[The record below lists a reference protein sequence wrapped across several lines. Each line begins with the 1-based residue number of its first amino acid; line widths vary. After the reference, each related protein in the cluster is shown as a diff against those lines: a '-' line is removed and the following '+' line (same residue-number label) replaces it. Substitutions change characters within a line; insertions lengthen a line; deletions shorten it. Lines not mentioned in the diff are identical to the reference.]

1 MNILITVGI
10 FPPDI
15 GGPASFVPK
24 ISDFLIENGHNVKI
38 ICLSEVGNINT
49 EDNFDVIRIKRSN
62 NLPIRWIKTIYQ
74 IVKNGRRSDL
84 IFVNGL
90 GVESAIA
97 NLILQKQLI
106 RKIVGDPVWERAYNK
121 KRITESFDDFQ
132 NNKHSFLIEV
142 QKLLRNWSINSAE
155 IVITPSDHLKSF
167 VSGIGYSKK
176 ILKINNGVNITDIN
190 RANESKADINLIIIS
205 RLVVQKNINIVIEA
219 MKLLDNK
226 NLKLS
231 IIGEGG
237 EFSKLENTIHDLNLQ
252 NQVQLLGKIDN
263 NKVSQFLLTADIFI
277 QASDYEGLP
286 HSVLEAINYEVPILS
301 TETGGCKDLLN
312 DGERGFIIPMPP
324 DKKVIAEN
332 ISYIIENKAEATKRA
347 NEAKSFINKKHNF
360 LEQANQYMKIFEQ
373 NEIIEL

>member
-226 NLKLS
+226 NLKLN

-237 EFSKLENTIHDLNLQ
+237 EFSKLESTIYDLNLQ

-263 NKVSQFLLTADIFI
+263 NKISQFLLTADIFI

-324 DKKVIAEN
+324 NKKVIAEN
-332 ISYIIENKAEATKRA
+332 ISFIIENKAEATKRA

>member
-1 MNILITVGI
+1 MNILITAGI

-24 ISDFLIENGHNVKI
+24 ISNFLIENGHNVKI
-38 ICLSEVGNINT
+38 ICLAEVENNHT
-49 EDNFDVIRIKRSN
+49 EDNLDVIRIKRSN
-62 NLPIRWIKTIYQ
+62 SLPIRWVKTIYQ
-74 IVKNGRRSDL
+74 IVKNGKKSDL

-90 GVESAIA
+90 GIETTIA
-97 NLILQKQLI
+97 NLLLKKQLI
-106 RKIVGDPVWERAYNK
+106 RKIVGDPVWERAYNQRK
-121 KRITESFDDFQ
+121 TTESFDEFQ

-167 VSGIGYSKK
+167 VSGLGFSNK
-176 ILKINNGVNITDIN
+176 ILKINNGVDITDIKKTN
-190 RANESKADINLIIIS
+190 IHKADVNLLIIS

-219 MKLLDNK
+219 IELLDNK

-237 EFSKLENTIHDLNLQ
+237 EFSKLESLIHDLNLQ
-252 NQVQLLGKIDN
+252 NRVQLLGKIDS
-263 NKVSQFLLTADIFI
+263 NKISQFLLTADIFI

-301 TETGGCKDLLN
+301 TEVGGCKDLLN
-312 DGERGFIIPMPP
+312 DGERGFIIPLPP
-324 DKKVIAEN
+324 DKQIIAEN
-332 ISYIIENKAEATKRA
+332 IIFIINNKDEATKRA
-347 NEAKSFINKKHNF
+347 VAAKTFISEEYNF
-360 LEQANQYMKIFEQ
+360 LVQANQYMEIFQQ
-373 NEIIEL
+373 NEKIEL

>member
-132 NNKHSFLIEV
+132 INKHSFLIEV

-226 NLKLS
+226 NLKLN

-237 EFSKLENTIHDLNLQ
+237 EFSKLESTIYDLNLQ

-263 NKVSQFLLTADIFI
+263 NKISQFLLTADIFI

-332 ISYIIENKAEATKRA
+332 ISFIIENKAEATKRA

>member
-24 ISDFLIENGHNVKI
+24 ISNFLIENGHNVKI
-38 ICLSEVGNINT
+38 ICLSEVGNNHI
-49 EDNFDVIRIKRSN
+49 EDNLDVIRIRRSN
-62 NLPIRWIKTIYQ
+62 SLPIRWLKTIYQ
-74 IVKNGRRSDL
+74 IVKNGRNSDL

-90 GVESAIA
+90 GVESTIA
-97 NLILQKQLI
+97 ALILKKKLI
-106 RKIVGDPVWERAYNK
+106 RKIVGDPVWERAYNQK
-121 KRITESFDDFQ
+121 KTIESFDEFQ

-167 VSGIGYSKK
+167 VSGLGFSNK
-176 ILKINNGVNITDIN
+176 ILKINNGVDITDIKKSN
-190 RANESKADINLIIIS
+190 VHKADVNLLIIS
-205 RLVVQKNINIVIEA
+205 RLVIQKNINLVIEA
-219 MKLLDNK
+219 MELLDNK

-237 EFSKLENTIHDLNLQ
+237 EFSKLEAVINDLNLQ
-252 NQVQLLGKIDN
+252 NRVQLLGKIEN

-301 TETGGCKDLLN
+301 TEVGGCKDLLN
-312 DGERGFIIPMPP
+312 GGERGFIIPLPQ
-324 DKKVIAEN
+324 DKKIIAEN
-332 ISYIIENKAEATKRA
+332 ITFIIDNKDEATKRA
-347 NEAKSFINKKHNF
+347 AAAKAFISNKHNF
-360 LEQANQYMKIFEQ
+360 LVQANQYMEIFQ
-373 NEIIEL
+373 RNEKIEL

>member
-24 ISDFLIENGHNVKI
+24 ISEFLIEHGHNIKI
-38 ICLSEVGNINT
+38 ICLSEVKNKNT
-49 EDNFDVIRIKRSN
+49 EDNLDVIRIKRSN

-74 IVKNGRRSDL
+74 IVKNGKRSDL

-237 EFSKLENTIHDLNLQ
+237 EFSKLESTIHDLNLQ

-263 NKVSQFLLTADIFI
+263 NKISQFLLTADIFI

-332 ISYIIENKAEATKRA
+332 ISFIIENKAEATKRA

>member
-24 ISDFLIENGHNVKI
+24 ISDFLIENGHSVKI
-38 ICLSEVGNINT
+38 ICLSEAGNIHT
-49 EDNFDVIRIKRSN
+49 EDNLDVVRIKRSN

-97 NLILQKQLI
+97 NLILKKQLI

-121 KRITESFDDFQ
+121 KRITQSFDDFQ

-237 EFSKLENTIHDLNLQ
+237 EFSKLESAIHDLNLQ

-263 NKVSQFLLTADIFI
+263 NKISQFLLTADIFI
-277 QASDYEGLP
+277 QASNYEGLP

-332 ISYIIENKAEATKRA
+332 ISFIIENKAEATKRA
-347 NEAKSFINKKHNF
+347 DEAKAFINKKHNF
-360 LEQANQYMKIFEQ
+360 LEQANQYMEIFQQ

>member
-1 MNILITVGI
+1 MNILITAGI

-24 ISDFLIENGHNVKI
+24 ISNFLIENGHNVKI
-38 ICLSEVGNINT
+38 ICLAEVESNHT
-49 EDNFDVIRIKRSN
+49 EDNLDVIRIKRSK

-90 GVESAIA
+90 GVESTIA
-97 NLILQKQLI
+97 NLILKKQLI

-121 KRITESFDDFQ
+121 KRTTESFDDFQ

-142 QKLLRNWSINSAE
+142 QKLLRNWSVNSAE

-167 VSGIGYSKK
+167 VSGIGFSNK
-176 ILKINNGVNITDIN
+176 ILKINNGVDITDIKK
-190 RANESKADINLIIIS
+190 ANESTVDINLIIIS

-226 NLKLS
+226 NLKLN

-237 EFSKLENTIHDLNLQ
+237 EFSKLESAIHDLNLQ
-252 NQVQLLGKIDN
+252 NRVQLLGKIDN
-263 NKVSQFLLTADIFI
+263 NKISQFLLTADIFI

-301 TETGGCKDLLN
+301 TEAGGCKELLN

-324 DKKVIAEN
+324 DKKVIAEKIN
-332 ISYIIENKAEATKRA
+332 FIIKNKAEATKRA
-347 NEAKSFINKKHNF
+347 DEAKAFINKKYNF
-360 LEQANQYMKIFEQ
+360 LLQANQYMKIFQQ

>member
-263 NKVSQFLLTADIFI
+263 NKISQFLLTADIFI

-332 ISYIIENKAEATKRA
+332 ISFIIENKAEATKRA

>member
-38 ICLSEVGNINT
+38 ICLSEVGNIHT
-49 EDNFDVIRIKRSN
+49 EDNLDVIRVKRSN

-90 GVESAIA
+90 GLESAIA

-121 KRITESFDDFQ
+121 KRTTESFDDFQ

-237 EFSKLENTIHDLNLQ
+237 EFSKLESAIHDLNLQ

-263 NKVSQFLLTADIFI
+263 NKISQFLLTADIFI
-277 QASDYEGLP
+277 QASNYEGLP

-332 ISYIIENKAEATKRA
+332 ISFIIENKAEATKRA
-347 NEAKSFINKKHNF
+347 DEAKSFINKKHNF
-360 LEQANQYMKIFEQ
+360 LDQANQYMEIFEQ

>member
-38 ICLSEVGNINT
+38 ICLSEVRNINT

-62 NLPIRWIKTIYQ
+62 NLPIRWINTIYQ
-74 IVKNGRRSDL
+74 IVKNGIRSDL

-155 IVITPSDHLKSF
+155 IVITPSDNLKSF
-167 VSGIGYSKK
+167 VSGIGYSQK

-237 EFSKLENTIHDLNLQ
+237 EFSKLESAIHDLNLQ
-252 NQVQLLGKIDN
+252 NQVQLLGKVDN
-263 NKVSQFLLTADIFI
+263 NKISQFLLTADIFI

-332 ISYIIENKAEATKRA
+332 ISFIIENKAEATKRA
-347 NEAKSFINKKHNF
+347 VKAKAFINKKHNF

>member
-132 NNKHSFLIEV
+132 INKHSFLIEV

-263 NKVSQFLLTADIFI
+263 NKISQFLLTADIFI

-324 DKKVIAEN
+324 NKKVIAEN
-332 ISYIIENKAEATKRA
+332 ISFIIENKAEATKRA

>member
-24 ISDFLIENGHNVKI
+24 ISNFLIENGHNVKI
-38 ICLSEVGNINT
+38 ICLAEVENNHT
-49 EDNFDVIRIKRSN
+49 EDNLDVIRIKRSN
-62 NLPIRWIKTIYQ
+62 SLPIRWIKTIYQ

-132 NNKHSFLIEV
+132 INKHSFLIEV

-237 EFSKLENTIHDLNLQ
+237 EFSKLESTIHDLNLQ

-263 NKVSQFLLTADIFI
+263 NKISQFLLTADIFI

-332 ISYIIENKAEATKRA
+332 ISFIIENKAEATKRA

>member
-38 ICLSEVGNINT
+38 ICLSEAGNNHT
-49 EDNFDVIRIKRSN
+49 EDNLDVVRIKRSN

-121 KRITESFDDFQ
+121 KRITQSFDDFQ

-155 IVITPSDHLKSF
+155 IVITPSDHLNSF

-205 RLVVQKNINIVIEA
+205 RLVVQKNIYIVIEA

-237 EFSKLENTIHDLNLQ
+237 EFSKLESAIHDLNLQ

-263 NKVSQFLLTADIFI
+263 NKISQFLLTADIFI
-277 QASDYEGLP
+277 QASNYEGLP

-312 DGERGFIIPMPP
+312 DGERGFIIPIPP

-332 ISYIIENKAEATKRA
+332 ISFIIENKAEATKRA
-347 NEAKSFINKKHNF
+347 DKAKAFINKKHNF
-360 LEQANQYMKIFEQ
+360 LEQANQYMEIFQQ
-373 NEIIEL
+373 NKIIEL

>member
-24 ISDFLIENGHNVKI
+24 ISNFLIENGHNVKI
-38 ICLSEVGNINT
+38 ICLSEVGNIHT
-49 EDNFDVIRIKRSN
+49 EDNLDVIRVKRSN

-90 GVESAIA
+90 GLESAIA

-121 KRITESFDDFQ
+121 KRTTESFDDFQ

-237 EFSKLENTIHDLNLQ
+237 EFSKLESAIHDLNLQ
-252 NQVQLLGKIDN
+252 NQVKLLGKIDN
-263 NKVSQFLLTADIFI
+263 NKISQFLLTADIFI

-332 ISYIIENKAEATKRA
+332 ISFIIENKAEATKRA
-347 NEAKSFINKKHNF
+347 NEAKLFIDKKHNF